1 MDLLSEDQKD
11 EYEYYKNLTYEEYM
25 EHIGNKDYNKGKYK
39 IDKDYLNVYNTN
51 IQNILQQKDLISGS
65 HHLNMEKVNLWINSQ
80 LTERRRKAAKNLIDN
95 THYITFNE
103 LFEDIRN
110 AVIQIYS
117 KLNLNQDI
125 YMFIGR
131 NNKSSF
137 YFIGMIALYF
147 IKLLNYKI
155 PIFITGFKAGVQNI
169 VFDDVSYT
177 GGQFEVIL
185 SWDSPFLSH
194 IYFGLSGMTE
204 KAKIRLENLKFLEET
219 HINIVNIY
227 VFPQKTFKNLNEILN
242 KQDYYDLIYY
252 FSPYTNG
259 LTNISLY
266 LDIKIADAVSTFL
279 KVLNYGPV
287 LPLNLNYNYD
297 LLKNSFII
305 NEQIATGFMNEKDF
319 EKYYDDI
326 IKEESNNVI
335 LKKESYNKIFY
346 IPFIQNCE
354 SNVLKIIK
362 ESNITYN
369 ILMFTNNCLQ
379 NNPLIYNGS
388 LNKKYENWRHIVQTL
403 NEPNN
408 RCPVSFYK
416 NLF

>member
-1 MDLLSEDQKD
+1 MELLSEDQKA
-11 EYEYYKNLTYEEYM
+11 EYEYYKDLTYSEYM
-25 EHIGNKDYNKGKYK
+25 EDIGNKDYNKGKYK
-39 IDKDYLNVYNTN
+39 IDEDYLNVYNAN
-51 IQNILQQKDLISGS
+51 IQNILQQKDLISGT
-65 HHLNMEKVNLWINSQ
+65 HHLNTEKTNLWINSQ

-95 THYITFNE
+95 THYISFNE

-110 AVIQIYS
+110 AVMQIYS
-117 KLNLNQDI
+117 KLNLNEDI

-185 SWDSPFLSH
+185 SWDSPFLAH
-194 IYFGLSGMTE
+194 IYFGLSGITE
-204 KAKIRLENLKFLEET
+204 KAKTKLENLKFLEGI
-219 HINIVNIY
+219 HIQIVNIY
-227 VFPQKTFKNLNEILN
+227 VFPQKTFTNLNEILN
-242 KQDYYDLIYY
+242 KKDYYDVIYY

-266 LDIKIADAVSTFL
+266 LDIKIADSVSTFL
-279 KVLNYGPV
+279 KILNYGPI
-287 LPLNLNYNYD
+287 LPLNLNYDYD
-297 LLKNSFII
+297 LLKSSFIKEE
-305 NEQIATGFMNEKDF
+305 NFSTGIMSETEF
-319 EKYYDDI
+319 EKYYKDI
-326 IKEESNNVI
+326 IKEESDNVI
-335 LKKESYNKIFY
+335 LNNKISY

-354 SNVLKIIK
+354 PNFLNKIK
-362 ESNITYN
+362 EMNISYS
-369 ILMFTNNCLQ
+369 ILMFINQSLQ
-379 NNPLIYNGS
+379 YDPFLYSGS
-388 LNKKYENWRHIVQTL
+388 IKREYRDLAHIVKLL